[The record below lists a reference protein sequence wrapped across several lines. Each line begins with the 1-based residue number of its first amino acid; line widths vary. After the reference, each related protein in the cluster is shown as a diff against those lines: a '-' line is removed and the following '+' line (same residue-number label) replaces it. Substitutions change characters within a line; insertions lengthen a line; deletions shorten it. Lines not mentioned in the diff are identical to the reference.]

1 MVLFAARHVNTCVSY
16 TCKCLNPFV
25 FHRENNIIL
34 DWNDVGVSK
43 PWSLYSLVIIV
54 LIIPRF
60 GWKTWAIWVWPSVRS
75 SGRYSRTDRLLALL
89 WCCAVQFRFQAVDVW
104 NALGPFRRPRR
115 FSQSCEV
122 QLPDVSDHRARRQ
135 KAAAVPLE
143 PSATGYLLE
152 SGRFHVRHEETHRS
166 TRLLLMSESLN
177 SCIF

>member
-1 MVLFAARHVNTCVSY
+1 MVLFAAQHVNTCVSY
-16 TCKCLNPFV
+16 TCKSFV

-60 GWKTWAIWVWPSVRS
+60 GWKIWAMWAWPSVRS

-104 NALGPFRRPRR
+104 NAPEAF
-115 FSQSCEV
+115 
-122 QLPDVSDHRARRQ
+122 
-135 KAAAVPLE
+135 
-143 PSATGYLLE
+143 LLE
-152 SGRFHVRHEETHRS
+152 LWSVRSQTAESSCCPTRAECYGLPPRVRTLSCPTWRNSSLYS
-166 TRLLLMSESLN
+166 TAFNEREFKLLL
-177 SCIF
+177 F